1 MKVKKISDYLATR
14 LTQREIKEIEKNA
27 RLEAKGLQTL
37 QHDISLALTAYM
49 SQHELG
55 FNEIVRQLGKSPSQ
69 VSKIL
74 KGEANITLAT
84 VAQLSALMQSTPHI
98 QI

>member
-1 MKVKKISDYLATR
+1 MKIKKLLDYAATR
-14 LTQREIKEIEKNA
+14 LTQREIKEIEKEA
-27 RLEAKGLQTL
+27 QLEAKALLSLQ
-37 QHDISLALTAYM
+37 QDVSQALVSYM
-49 SQHELG
+49 NKNELG

-69 VSKIL
+69 VSKII

-84 VAQLSALMQSTPHI
+84 VAQISALMRSTPHI